1 MVHNGIDGTLSRTR
15 ESEKERR
22 IERRLS
28 GARREPAP
36 RLPQRAPLFAAS
48 PANARAFAAS
58 RPRKRGG
65 RRRRG
70 RMVVETPG
78 GRVTRRP
85 RGVSGERERGAR
97 ASRASARRARAREP
111 VVTYRARDR
120 SHTLRAF
127 ARSGPWAGERAGGP
141 TRGSRRERTDTPDR
155 RRRRRRRRPR
165 RPTVFQRLPPR
176 LSPQRRET
184 LRARPRR
191 DDIIFLCRS
200 PRKRGGG
207 PRVLGRAARLTEGP
221 LKPRSGPPLSL
232 SERARGPETGARYIR
247 KRSESVR

>member
-1 MVHNGIDGTLSRTR
+1 
-15 ESEKERR
+15 
-22 IERRLS
+22 
-28 GARREPAP
+28 
-36 RLPQRAPLFAAS
+36 
-48 PANARAFAAS
+48 
-58 RPRKRGG
+58 
-65 RRRRG
+65 
-70 RMVVETPG
+70 MVVETPG

-97 ASRASARRARAREP
+97 PPGLGPCVRAREP

-141 TRGSRRERTDTPDR
+141 TRGRDANGQTRPDLGVVAVVVVVVPVARRFFKDFRPGSRPSGERRSALVPD
-155 RRRRRRRRPR
+155 
-165 RPTVFQRLPPR
+165 
-176 LSPQRRET
+176 ET
-184 LRARPRR
+184 TSV
-191 DDIIFLCRS
+191 IFFLCRS

-221 LKPRSGPPLSL
+221 LKPRLGTNSPLSL
-232 SERARGPETGARYIR
+232 TERARGPETGARYIR

>member
-1 MVHNGIDGTLSRTR
+1 MEINGIDGRK
-15 ESEKERR
+15 KERR

-48 PANARAFAAS
+48 PANARAFAPQS
-58 RPRKRGG
+58 SSRKRG
-65 RRRRG
+65 RRRM
-70 RMVVETPG
+70 MVVETPG

-97 ASRASARRARAREP
+97 APGLGPCVRAREP

-141 TRGSRRERTDTPDR
+141 TRGRDANGQTRRTWASSPSSSPSPSPDGFSKTSA
-155 RRRRRRRRPR
+155 PALA
-165 RPTVFQRLPPR
+165 P
-176 LSPQRRET
+176 
-184 LRARPRR
+184 
-191 DDIIFLCRS
+191 
-200 PRKRGGG
+200 
-207 PRVLGRAARLTEGP
+207 AARDA
-221 LKPRSGPPLSL
+221 PRSSPTRRHLFFVP
-232 SERARGPETGARYIR
+232 
-247 KRSESVR
+247 